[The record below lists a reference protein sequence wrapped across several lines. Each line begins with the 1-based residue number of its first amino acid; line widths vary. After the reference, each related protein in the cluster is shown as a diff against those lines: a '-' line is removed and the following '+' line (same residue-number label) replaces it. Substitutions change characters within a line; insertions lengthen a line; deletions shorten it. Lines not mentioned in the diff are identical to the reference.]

1 LQTISVSLDYNTGP
15 LGLDVHNQRSGPTAM
30 LDQRLKSAGGMDQ
43 QVHAKWVTDVRAS
56 YQLRPRVGVAIS
68 AANLFDVYPDQWLD
82 FNDGVNA
89 RGFSNHGMFR
99 YPGAVSEAGQNGRTL
114 YLQVEYR

>member
-1 LQTISVSLDYNTGP
+1 
-15 LGLDVHNQRSGPTAM
+15 
-30 LDQRLKSAGGMDQ
+30 MDQ
-43 QVHAKWVTDVRAS
+43 EVRGKWVTDVRAS
-56 YQLRPRVGVAIS
+56 YQLRPRIGVAIS
-68 AANLFDVYPDQWLD
+68 AANLFDAYPDQWVD